1 VAQAN
6 TLADLRGWTRF
17 VGLQIRYSLADRAA
31 ERDLLPMARSL
42 DIAVTPWSVLGAGV
56 LTGKYKRGDAGA
68 AGRAARWDKTD
79 RDLAI
84 AAEVA
89 AVADEIGRTPAQ
101 VAINWV
107 RQQPGVI
114 IPLIGAKTVAHLHD
128 NLGCL
133 DFALTAEQMQR
144 LSAASKI
151 ELGFPHD
158 FLASNE
164 VRDLV
169 TGGSDG
175 KLDNHRS

>member
-1 VAQAN
+1 
-6 TLADLRGWTRF
+6 
-17 VGLQIRYSLADRAA
+17 
-31 ERDLLPMARSL
+31 M
-42 DIAVTPWSVLGAGV
+42 
-56 LTGKYKRGDAGA
+56 
-68 AGRAARWDKTD
+68 
-79 RDLAI
+79 
-84 AAEVA
+84 
-89 AVADEIGRTPAQ
+89 
-101 VAINWV
+101 AINWV

-114 IPLIGAKTVAHLHD
+114 IPLIGARTMTQLND

-133 DFALTAEQMQR
+133 DFSLTADQMQR

-169 TGGSDG
+169 TGGMDG

>member
-1 VAQAN
+1 
-6 TLADLRGWTRF
+6 
-17 VGLQIRYSLADRAA
+17 
-31 ERDLLPMARSL
+31 M
-42 DIAVTPWSVLGAGV
+42 
-56 LTGKYKRGDAGA
+56 
-68 AGRAARWDKTD
+68 
-79 RDLAI
+79 
-84 AAEVA
+84 
-89 AVADEIGRTPAQ
+89 ADEVGHSPAQ

-114 IPLIGAKTVAHLHD
+114 IPLIGARTVTQLDD

-133 DFALTAEQMQR
+133 DFSLTDDQMQR

-169 TGGSDG
+169 TSGMDG
-175 KLDNHRS
+175 KLDNHRRS